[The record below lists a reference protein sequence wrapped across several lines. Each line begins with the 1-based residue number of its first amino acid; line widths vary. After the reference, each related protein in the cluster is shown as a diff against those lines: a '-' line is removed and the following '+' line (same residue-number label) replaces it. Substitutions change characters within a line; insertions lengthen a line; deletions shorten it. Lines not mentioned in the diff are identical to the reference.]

1 MLNNILIIDDDTR
14 LRDLLENYL
23 VEKNFNVYQC
33 DDYVSADEILKYF
46 TFDLIIVDR
55 MMPTGD
61 GVNLIK
67 VIKKRKPTPVIMLT
81 ARGEISD
88 RVVGLDLGADD
99 YMPKPF
105 EPRELLARTNSIWCC
120 FSPAY

>member
-23 VEKNFNVYQC
+23 VEKDFNVYQC
-33 DDYVSADEILKYF
+33 DDYMSADEILKYF

-81 ARGEISD
+81 AMGETSNKIE
-88 RVVGLDLGADD
+88 GLKFGADD
-99 YMPKPF
+99 YLSKPF
-105 EPRELLARTNSIWCC
+105 EPEELYLIKKMKMK
-120 FSPAY
+120 YI